1 MSDQSGGVTMLAFER
16 LVGERPTR
24 FHLRIDPEGGGLLL
38 ANAAEGAV
46 LSPSGVIMVRA
57 VLEERPEEEIVA
69 LVQQAFRGAPAA
81 QIQADLATMR
91 HLIDD
96 LAKPGEDYPVMNLVD
111 PGATE
116 WQRALAAPLQAD
128 VEQCAP
134 ERFRTLVRKLWDGGI
149 PHTCVQVDRAGEPTQ
164 LPELVEAAGDVG
176 MISGL
181 RAAATWL
188 SPAIIEACALAGLDH
203 LDLLYTCHDPAEHD
217 RLCGVGDYEAF
228 TAAVAQ
234 AQDLELAVVAQ
245 VPLLDSNLR
254 DLDEMLPALQ
264 ELGVANIVG
273 FALAC
278 PDDDH
283 VADAAGALPA
293 RMLPQVAT
301 TFIELAEGTRARYV
315 WAPPVRFDN
324 ARSFAEQVLDGPR
337 TSADLSVRVRADGTV
352 LPPRGRGGCGNLLA
366 ESWARIWQHECFRR
380 YREQLR
386 APDRCPNC
394 PDLPICAAACPMDP
408 ASWSDDRPGGDAL

>member
-1 MSDQSGGVTMLAFER
+1 MSDQPGGVTVLAFER

-24 FHLRIDPEGGGLLL
+24 FHLRIDPDGGGLLL

-57 VLEERPEEEIVA
+57 LLEERPDEEIVA
-69 LVQQAFRGAPAA
+69 LVQQAFRRAPLA
-81 QIQADLATMR
+81 QVQADLAGVR
-91 HLIDD
+91 QLITD
-96 LAKPGEDYPVMNLVD
+96 LATPGDEFPVMNLADAGVN
-111 PGATE
+111 E
-116 WQRALAAPLQAD
+116 WERALAAPLQAD

-134 ERFRTLVRKLWDGGI
+134 ERFRALVRKLWDGGI
-149 PHTCVQVDRAGEPTQ
+149 PHACVQVDRAGEPTQ
-164 LPELVEAAGDVG
+164 LPELIEAAGDVG

-188 SPAIIEACALAGLDH
+188 SPAIIEACARAGLDH

-245 VPLLDSNLR
+245 APLLARNLR
-254 DLDEMLPALQ
+254 DLDEMPPALQ

-278 PDDDH
+278 PDDDQ
-283 VADAAGALPA
+283 VAEAAGALPA

-301 TFIELAEGTRARYV
+301 TFIELAESTRARYV

-324 ARSFAEQVLDGPR
+324 ARSFAEQVRDGPR

-352 LPPRGRGGCGNLLA
+352 LPARGRGSCGNLLA
-366 ESWARIWQHECFRR
+366 ESWAQIWQHESFRR
-380 YREQLR
+380 YREQLQ
-386 APDRCPNC
+386 APARCPHC
-394 PDLPICAAACPMDP
+394 PDLPICAAACPLDP
-408 ASWSDDRPGGDAL
+408 ASWSDDRPGGDAR